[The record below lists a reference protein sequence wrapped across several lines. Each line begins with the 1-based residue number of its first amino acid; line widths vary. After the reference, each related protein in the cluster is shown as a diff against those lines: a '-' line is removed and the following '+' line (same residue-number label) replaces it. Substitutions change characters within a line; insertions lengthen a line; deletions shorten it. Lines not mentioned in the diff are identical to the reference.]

1 MFFLFKAPESVRRS
15 SRKRTANKAYD
26 FETPLNPTRGR
37 ANNRILATPMI
48 TPKFD
53 IATPMAKT
61 IYREAKPTETLIS
74 MSGSPVC
81 PTIASAAAKSKVKK
95 AMKNHFAVPL
105 DNGKTMMVP
114 LDQPGQHDLD
124 LDDDARQKILSM
136 RSALDSLLAQNKKD

>member
-1 MFFLFKAPESVRRS
+1 MRRS

-26 FETPLNPTRGR
+26 FETPLNAGRGR
-37 ANNRILATPMI
+37 GNNRVLATPMI

-53 IATPMAKT
+53 VNTPLTKT
-61 IYREAKPTETLIS
+61 IFREAKPNETLIS

-81 PTIASAAAKSKVKK
+81 PIASAAGKSKAKK

-114 LDQPGQHDLD
+114 MDQAGQHDLD
-124 LDDDARQKILSM
+124 LDEDARQKILSM
-136 RSALDSLLAQNKKD
+136 RSALDNLLAQKKQD